1 MTRSSKDYR
10 FLTDLW
16 RICHNSPQTP
26 VERETQVDS
35 LGTESYSRTIVI
47 GGGATRVAYGVTSE
61 HGDKKM
67 MNRWLKGVA
76 VVALMAVGT
85 VAAQAA
91 DLPTRKEAP
100 APVFVPPPFTWTGF
114 YIGLNAGGLWPS
126 GSRSASIFDPH
137 AATDGGFIGAEFP
150 GGLGSQSAGFI
161 GGGQAG
167 YNWQTGA
174 FVLGV
179 ETDFDGTTNS
189 KSFNNVGTPFLGAGV
204 PAILAGDFLSVN
216 GKAALSWLGTT
227 RARVGF
233 VATPDNRLM
242 IYATGGVAYGGGTS
256 NFSVF
261 DSTTGSFFT
270 GSPSSTRVG
279 WVIGGGV
286 EYAITNNWTIKG
298 EYLYAD
304 LGSSDFTTVGNA
316 AAAVNFPGVF
326 VASKIS
332 YNASIFRAGVNY
344 KF

>member
-1 MTRSSKDYR
+1 MT
-10 FLTDLW
+10 
-16 RICHNSPQTP
+16 
-26 VERETQVDS
+26 
-35 LGTESYSRTIVI
+35 
-47 GGGATRVAYGVTSE
+47 
-61 HGDKKM
+61 
-67 MNRWLKGVA
+67 NRWLKGVA
-76 VVALMAVGT
+76 IVALMAVGT

-114 YIGLNAGGLWPS
+114 YVGVNAGGIWPS
-126 GSRSASIFDPH
+126 GGRSASLFDPN
-137 AATDGGFIGAEFP
+137 AGIDGGFFGADFP

-179 ETDFDGTTNS
+179 ETDFDGTTVS
-189 KSFNNVGTPFLGAGV
+189 KSFNNTG
-204 PAILAGDFLSVN
+204 PAFGGGPLVGDFLSVN
-216 GKAALSWLGTT
+216 GKASLSWLGTT
-227 RARVGF
+227 RGRIGF

-242 IYATGGVAYGGGTS
+242 IYGTGGVAYGGGS
-256 NFSVF
+256 ANFSAF
-261 DSTTGSFFT
+261 DATTGAFWA

-279 WVIGGGV
+279 WTVGGGV
-286 EYAITNNWTIKG
+286 EYAITNNITIKG

-304 LGSSDFTTVGNA
+304 LGSTSFSSIGNPAVA
-316 AAAVNFPGVF
+316 ANFPGV
-326 VASKIS
+326 VVSGKLS